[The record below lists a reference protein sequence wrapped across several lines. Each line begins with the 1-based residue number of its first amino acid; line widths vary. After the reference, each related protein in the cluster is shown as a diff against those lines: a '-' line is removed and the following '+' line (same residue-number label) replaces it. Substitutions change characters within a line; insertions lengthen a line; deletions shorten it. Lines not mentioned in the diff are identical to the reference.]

1 MLPVARLIRIAS
13 WAAVLLFGVGLP
25 ALAQERPA
33 AESMPPADSLWQL
46 EMAQV
51 VVTATRAER
60 QAGSGRRAGLG
71 D

>member
-1 MLPVARLIRIAS
+1 MLPAARLIRIAS

-33 AESMPPADSLWQL
+33 AESTPPTDSLWQL

-60 QAGSGRRAGLG
+60 QAGNGRRAGLG